1 MGETPDQIR
10 DEIEQTR
17 ARMSDTAEAIGY
29 KADVKSRM
37 KESVAEKKDAVV
49 GTISDGR
56 DAVVGTADSLVS
68 RVGGIVPDSQ
78 GVKDGVARVGVSR
91 DNPLGLAIAGV
102 AAGFVLGTLLPKTR
116 VENETIGPVSDQ
128 VSDKAKEAAQ
138 ESFERGKAVAQEA
151 VAAAADT
158 ARERGGEEV
167 EEMSASLQEKAQEL
181 RETT

>member
-37 KESVAEKKDAVV
+37 TESVSEKKDAVV

-56 DAVVGTADSLVS
+56 DAVVGAADSLVS
-68 RVGGIVPDSQ
+68 RVGGLVPDSQ
-78 GVKDGVARVGVSR
+78 EVKDGAARVGVSSE
-91 DNPLGLAIAGV
+91 NPLGLAIAGI
-102 AAGFVLGTLLPKTR
+102 AAGFVIGTLLPKTR
-116 VENETIGPVSDQ
+116 VEDRTIGPVSDQ
-128 VSDKAKEAAQ
+128 VTDKAKEVAQ
-138 ESFERGKAVAQEA
+138 ESFERGKAVAQDA

-158 ARERGGEEV
+158 ARERGSEEA
-167 EEMSASLQEKAQEL
+167 EGMSASLQEKAQEISDA
-181 RETT
+181 T

>member
-17 ARMSDTAEAIGY
+17 ARMTDTAEAIGY

-37 KESVAEKKDAVV
+37 KESVGEKKDAIV
-49 GTISDGR
+49 GAIGEGK

-78 GVKDGVARVGVSR
+78 DVQHGAAKVGVSR
-91 DNPLGLAIAGV
+91 ENPLGLAIAGV
-102 AAGFVLGTLLPKTR
+102 AAGFVIGTLLPKTR
-116 VENETIGPVSDQ
+116 VEDERIGAVSDQ
-128 VSDKAKEAAQ
+128 VTEKVKEAAQ
-138 ESFERGKAVAQEA
+138 ESFERGKSVAQDA

-158 ARERGGEEV
+158 ARDRGSEEA
-167 EEMSASLQEKAQEL
+167 EEMSASLQEKAEEI
-181 RETT
+181 RGTT

>member
-91 DNPLGLAIAGV
+91 ENPLGLAIAGV

-128 VSDKAKEAAQ
+128 VTDKAKEAAQ
-138 ESFERGKAVAQEA
+138 ESLERGRRRPGGG
-151 VAAAADT
+151 AAAADT
-158 ARERGGEEV
+158 AREKGGEEV
-167 EEMSASLQEKAQEL
+167 EG
-181 RETT
+181 

>member
-78 GVKDGVARVGVSR
+78 EVKEGAARVGVSR
-91 DNPLGLAIAGV
+91 ENPLGLAIAGV

-116 VENETIGPVSDQ
+116 VENTTIGPVSDQ
-128 VSDKAKEAAQ
+128 VTEKAKEAAQ
-138 ESFERGKAVAQEA
+138 ETFERGKAVAQDA

-158 ARERGGEEV
+158 ARDRGSEEV
-167 EEMSASLQEKAQEL
+167 EGMSASLQEKAEEI

>member
-78 GVKDGVARVGVSR
+78 EVKEGAARVGVTE
-91 DNPLGLAIAGV
+91 NPLGLASPAS
-102 AAGFVLGTLLPKTR
+102 PPDSCR
-116 VENETIGPVSDQ
+116 
-128 VSDKAKEAAQ
+128 
-138 ESFERGKAVAQEA
+138 
-151 VAAAADT
+151 DT
-158 ARERGGEEV
+158 APQDEGGEQDDRPGLRPGDRQGQGGRTGNLRTRKGRRPGRPRGRRRHRAERGGEEV
-167 EEMSASLQEKAQEL
+167 EDRSASLQEKAQEL
-181 RETT
+181 GQNA